1 MQPTQTPD
9 RADRATR
16 PGGRRAVSAGD
27 VARVAGVS
35 KAAVSYVFNGRT
47 GVSDATR
54 DHVRSVA
61 ASLGYER
68 SIAEHDPRRIDV
80 LGLVLSNVANP
91 FYPELSVAFTAAAA
105 ERGYGVFL
113 AHTDDA
119 ADSLGRTVHA
129 MAGRGLAG
137 VAIAVARSDS
147 AAPVRELRS
156 GRIPFVQVSRSFSG
170 ELGDFVGI
178 DDVRAARQ
186 IAAHAI
192 QHGRGPFATIIGP
205 RASSASQDRERGLH
219 EELRSAGIEVP
230 ATMRISTELTLD
242 GGRAAAAHLLA
253 MPRPP
258 RFILC
263 GSDVLALGVLA
274 QASTLGRS
282 IPGDLSVS
290 GFDGTDLCA
299 TGIVGLTG
307 IVQPRAQLASVAAS
321 MLIDRIGGRTGPW
334 QRTRLEHQ
342 LRIGRTCG
350 CGDRHAVAS

>member
-1 MQPTQTPD
+1 
-9 RADRATR
+9 
-16 PGGRRAVSAGD
+16 
-27 VARVAGVS
+27 
-35 KAAVSYVFNGRT
+35 
-47 GVSDATR
+47 
-54 DHVRSVA
+54 
-61 ASLGYER
+61 
-68 SIAEHDPRRIDV
+68 
-80 LGLVLSNVANP
+80 
-91 FYPELSVAFTAAAA
+91 
-105 ERGYGVFL
+105 
-113 AHTDDA
+113 
-119 ADSLGRTVHA
+119 
-129 MAGRGLAG
+129 
-137 VAIAVARSDS
+137 
-147 AAPVRELRS
+147 
-156 GRIPFVQVSRSFSG
+156 
-170 ELGDFVGI
+170 
-178 DDVRAARQ
+178 
-186 IAAHAI
+186 
-192 QHGRGPFATIIGP
+192 
-205 RASSASQDRERGLH
+205 
-219 EELRSAGIEVP
+219 
-230 ATMRISTELTLD
+230 
-242 GGRAAAAHLLA
+242 